1 MCICRVFVFGITPEG
16 AFCGLQALDF
26 VHFFCNNT
34 KKYKNFMKIIR
45 NDIENV
51 LTKW

>member
-1 MCICRVFVFGITPEG
+1 MNALRNHTGGRF
-16 AFCGLQALDF
+16 FCGLQALGF
-26 VHFFCNNT
+26 VHFLCKNI

>member
-1 MCICRVFVFGITPEG
+1 MNALRNHTGGRF
-16 AFCGLQALDF
+16 FCGLQAWDF
-26 VHFFCNNT
+26 VHFFCKNT

>member
-1 MCICRVFVFGITPEG
+1 MCICRIFVFEITPEG
-16 AFCGLQALDF
+16 VFCGLQAWDF
-26 VHFFCNNT
+26 VHFSRKNA

-51 LTKW
+51 LTK